1 MIQCK
6 FLNLVD
12 EVSSFQYERGGVP
25 QEGSQEIG
33 NFVGGNLVLKALCEC
48 VCVRFDQKALKRVT
62 LFIKFS
68 LFEGRKKTG
77 NNASCV
83 SYTYQ
88 YHNFIIKTQ
97 ENLMGYS
104 QVFQ

>member
-1 MIQCK
+1 M
-6 FLNLVD
+6 N
-12 EVSSFQYERGGVP
+12 
-25 QEGSQEIG
+25 
-33 NFVGGNLVLKALCEC
+33 
-48 VCVRFDQKALKRVT
+48 VCACFKRFDQKALKRVT

-88 YHNFIIKTQ
+88 YHNLIIKTQ

-104 QVFQ
+104 QVLVFILSALVPVMINGLRAIKE

>member
-1 MIQCK
+1 MCACFK
-6 FLNLVD
+6 
-12 EVSSFQYERGGVP
+12 
-25 QEGSQEIG
+25 
-33 NFVGGNLVLKALCEC
+33 
-48 VCVRFDQKALKRVT
+48 RFDQKALKRVT